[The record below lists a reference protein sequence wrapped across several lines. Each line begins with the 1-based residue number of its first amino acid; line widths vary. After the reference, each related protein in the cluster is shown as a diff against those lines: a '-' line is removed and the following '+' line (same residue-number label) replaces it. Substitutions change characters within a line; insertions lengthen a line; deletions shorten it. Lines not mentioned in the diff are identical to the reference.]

1 MNLLF
6 FHNFLILLINKS
18 KGEIMVIGYIRV
30 STSKQ
35 SYAHMERE
43 MKEYAA
49 KNGLII
55 DKWVE
60 ETISSRKPLHKRK
73 LGELLETM
81 EEGSI
86 LIASEISRLGRSL
99 MEVMEILQICLNKNC
114 QVITIKENYHLGND
128 IQSQVLAFA
137 FGLSA
142 QIERQLISQRTQTAI
157 DNKKAQGIKLGRP
170 FGAESKRL
178 KLSKNT
184 KRIKDLLDKGVS
196 KAQIAR
202 IMGVQKMTLR
212 RFIQRMGWKT
222 L

>member
-1 MNLLF
+1 
-6 FHNFLILLINKS
+6 
-18 KGEIMVIGYIRV
+18 MVIGYIRV

-35 SYAHMERE
+35 SYTHMERE

-49 KNGLII
+49 KNGLVI

-73 LGELLETM
+73 LGELLETI

-170 FGAESKRL
+170 LGAESKRL
-178 KLSKNT
+178 KLSKNA
-184 KRIKDLLDKGVS
+184 KRIKDLLDKGAS
-196 KAQIAR
+196 KNQIAR

-212 RFIQRMGWKT
+212 RFIQRMGWE
-222 L
+222 

>member
-1 MNLLF
+1 
-6 FHNFLILLINKS
+6 
-18 KGEIMVIGYIRV
+18 MVIGYIRV

-49 KNGLII
+49 KNGLVI

-73 LGELLETM
+73 LGELLETI

-170 FGAESKRL
+170 LGAESKRL
-178 KLSKNT
+178 KLSKNA
-184 KRIKDLLDKGVS
+184 KRIKDLLDKGAS
-196 KAQIAR
+196 KNQIAR

-212 RFIQRMGWKT
+212 RFIQRMGWE
-222 L
+222 